1 MIPERDRVALRPEQA
16 TIPPGHPWNRIPV
29 IGAVCA
35 LLGIVACAI
44 LGAANPKQFFF
55 SWLVSFLFFLSLA
68 LGALFFVLIQYAAQ
82 GGWGIVLRRIGET
95 TFAMLPVMAALFL
108 PLLLGLRDLYEWAA
122 RRGRRERC
130 AASLEGAI
138 PQRPVLPD
146 PGGALLRN
154 LVLHRP
160 LYYRG
165 SRGQDVTG
173 DPGVSARLRRL
184 AGPAIIVL
192 ALTQTFAS
200 VDWIMSL
207 TPHWYSTMFGVY
219 FFAGSFVG
227 FIALL
232 SVVAAA
238 MRRAGLLET
247 VISAEHLH
255 DVGKLLFAFMVFWTY
270 IAFSQFFLIW
280 YGNLPEETIWYRA
293 RMEGSWMTVSLFLMA
308 GHFVA
313 PFFYLMGRAV
323 KRRGST
329 LAIGGAWLLAMHFL
343 DLYWQVMPTLHPEGL
358 RPSVLDVAA
367 LVAVGG
373 CFVAAASWLMR
384 RQALVPL
391 RDPRLAESL
400 AFENAEVA
408 GQPSRGSALAG
419 VRGGSLGGG
428 GGPPS
433 PRLRRTRRARGEAG
447 PTAARGLPGWRG
459 PV

>member
-1 MIPERDRVALRPEQA
+1 LTPERDRVALRPEQV
-16 TIPPGHPWNRIPV
+16 TIPPGHSWNRMPV
-29 IGAVCA
+29 IGAAGA
-35 LLGIVACAI
+35 LLGAVACAI

-68 LGALFFVLIQYAAQ
+68 LGGLFFVLIQYATQ

-95 TFAMLPVMAALFL
+95 IFAMLPVMAALFL
-108 PLLLGLRDLYEWAA
+108 PVLLGLHDLYSWAVP
-122 RRGRRERC
+122 G
-130 AASLEGAI
+130 AAEH
-138 PQRPVLPD
+138 D
-146 PGGALLRN
+146 ALLRWKAPFLN
-154 LVLHRP
+154 VPFFVIRAVLYFAIWSFIAL

-165 SRGQDVTG
+165 SRRQDVTG

-200 VDWIMSL
+200 IDWIASL
-207 TPHWYSTMFGVY
+207 TPRWYSTMFGVY

-232 SVVAAA
+232 SVVAVA
-238 MRRAGLLET
+238 MRRAGLLDT

-255 DVGKLLFAFMVFWTY
+255 DIGKYLFAFTAFWAY
-270 IAFSQFFLIW
+270 IGFSQFFLMW
-280 YGNLPEETIWYRA
+280 YGNMPEETIWYKT
-293 RMEGSWMTVSLFLMA
+293 RMEGSWMSVSVLLLV

-313 PFFYLMGRAV
+313 PFLYLMGRTV
-323 KRRGST
+323 KRNGTT
-329 LAIGGAWLLAMHFL
+329 LAVGGVWLLAMHFV

-358 RPSVLDVAA
+358 RPTLLDVAA
-367 LVAVGG
+367 LVTVGG

-400 AFENAEVA
+400 AFENV
-408 GQPSRGSALAG
+408 
-419 VRGGSLGGG
+419 
-428 GGPPS
+428 
-433 PRLRRTRRARGEAG
+433 
-447 PTAARGLPGWRG
+447 
-459 PV
+459 